1 MRTESYEGCTK
12 REFLLYGR
20 KTIIVE
26 PEHALPGKPWVWRT
40 EFFGAFPSADNALL
54 KMGFHLA
61 YHSASDMYGC
71 PEAIAMLEHF
81 REWFCDTWKM
91 SPRPVLFGFSRGGL
105 YAVNYAL
112 AHPKHTGSLYLDA
125 PVLDFRS
132 WPGKNPLYAR
142 EWQECLASYRM
153 TEEEARAYR
162 GTPLD
167 RADELAALG
176 IPTLIVAGEADTV
189 VPCAENTDAFERAY
203 RAAGGTALS
212 TIRKPHCDHHP
223 HSLEDP
229 APITTWILRA
239 LGIPAPDDKK

>member
-91 SPRPVLFGFSRGGL
+91 SPCC
-105 YAVNYAL
+105 A
-112 AHPKHTGSLYLDA
+112 
-125 PVLDFRS
+125 
-132 WPGKNPLYAR
+132 
-142 EWQECLASYRM
+142 AS
-153 TEEEARAYR
+153 
-162 GTPLD
+162 
-167 RADELAALG
+167 
-176 IPTLIVAGEADTV
+176 
-189 VPCAENTDAFERAY
+189 
-203 RAAGGTALS
+203 RAAVCTRS
-212 TIRKPHCDHHP
+212 TTRWRIR
-223 HSLEDP
+223 STR
-229 APITTWILRA
+229 APFT
-239 LGIPAPDDKK
+239 